1 MLVFP
6 FDYDMIRVF
15 KNTESKEGT
24 LMDYID
30 LHVHSNVSDG
40 TDKPSELVAYAYQKG
55 LMAFALTDH
64 DTVDGVAEAIAASK
78 KLATNE
84 HHLEVIPGV
93 EISAGYHG
101 RDIHILGL
109 CLDNTD
115 PHLVNTLHDVAMERG
130 RRNEKM
136 LKNLQDAGLSI
147 TMEDLKEGNE
157 DAIITRA
164 HFAKA
169 LLKKGY
175 ISSIKDAFTKYL
187 DSNGPYYVPR
197 EYLSPKTAIEL
208 IRHAGGIAVLA
219 HPLLYKM
226 SPAEL
231 RALLS
236 ELKEY
241 GLQGIEAVYS
251 CNVGL
256 DESFVRSLAREFDLV
271 CTGGSDYHGSVKPDI
286 DLGSGRGN
294 LKIHSGILDDLKAL
308 KAQEKEPVQ

>member
-1 MLVFP
+1 
-6 FDYDMIRVF
+6 
-15 KNTESKEGT
+15 
-24 LMDYID
+24 MDYID

-40 TDKPSELVAYAYQKG
+40 TSTPTELVSYAYEKK
-55 LMAFALTDH
+55 LSAFALTDH
-64 DTVDGVAEAIAASK
+64 DTVDGVAEAVSAAAS
-78 KLATNE
+78 LATE
-84 HHLEVIPGV
+84 DRKLTVIPGV

-109 CLDNTD
+109 CLDYTD
-115 PHLVNTLHDVAMERG
+115 PTLVETLHNVAMERG

-147 TMEDLKEGNE
+147 TMEDLHEGNE

-164 HFAKA
+164 HFGKA

-175 ISSIKDAFTKYL
+175 VSSIKEAFSKYL

-208 IRHAGGIAVLA
+208 ITNAGGIAVLA
-219 HPLLYKM
+219 HPLLYKF
-226 SPAEL
+226 SASEL
-231 RALLS
+231 RTLLS
-236 ELKEY
+236 ELKGY

-251 CNVGL
+251 CNIGL

-294 LKIHSGILDDLKAL
+294 LKILSCMLDDLTAL
-308 KAQEKEPVQ
+308 KAKKQPVQ